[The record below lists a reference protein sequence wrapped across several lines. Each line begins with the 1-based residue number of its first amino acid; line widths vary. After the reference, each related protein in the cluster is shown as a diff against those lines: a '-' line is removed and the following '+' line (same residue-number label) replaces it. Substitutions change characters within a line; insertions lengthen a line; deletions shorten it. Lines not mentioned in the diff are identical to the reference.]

1 MMSDIQL
8 VDEQDIRDIIEQS
21 CQFDIED
28 HGIGYY
34 EYGDGKYIDK
44 NMQLSLTSKDIM
56 VQYPIDTDSLIFT
69 LVVGTYYL
77 TDGDGMDYE
86 CDYMAELIE
95 VRYNTETR
103 MFDATYEVTE
113 G

>member
-1 MMSDIQL
+1 MVDIQY
-8 VDEQDIRDIIEQS
+8 VDEQDIRDIVEMD

-44 NMQLSLTSKDIM
+44 NMQLSLTSTEIM
-56 VQYPIDTDSLIFT
+56 VQYPIDTDSTIFT
-69 LVVGTYYL
+69 MVTGTYYL
-77 TDGDGMDYE
+77 DGGYIDYE
-86 CDYMAELIE
+86 CDYIAELDYIE
-95 VRYNTETR
+95 YNKKTK
-103 MFDATYEVTE
+103 MFEAHYEVTQ